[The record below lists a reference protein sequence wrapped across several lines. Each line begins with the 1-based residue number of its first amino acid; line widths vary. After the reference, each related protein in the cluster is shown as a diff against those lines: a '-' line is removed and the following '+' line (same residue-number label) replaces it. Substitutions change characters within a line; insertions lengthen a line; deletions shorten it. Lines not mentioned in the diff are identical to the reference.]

1 MFLEKQVYFTRSK
14 NYPIFNYPRRILK
27 TNTLYSFF
35 SFYISKKYIH
45 VHNFP
50 SSKKKERKKLII
62 VKDIKDKHTRRYTI
76 LFLFFRPCEIH
87 NYTRSIKREIEI
99 EKNLISLK
107 DIKDKQARKFS
118 RARQLSPPVI
128 TARFPYFQPRN

>member
-1 MFLEKQVYFTRSK
+1 MYTIFLLR
-14 NYPIFNYPRRILK
+14 
-27 TNTLYSFF
+27 
-35 SFYISKKYIH
+35 
-45 VHNFP
+45 
-50 SSKKKERKKLII
+50 KKKERKKLII

-128 TARFPYFQPRN
+128 TARFPYFQPRKLNFQRGSLRVRLREEGGG

>member
-1 MFLEKQVYFTRSK
+1 MYTIFLLR
-14 NYPIFNYPRRILK
+14 
-27 TNTLYSFF
+27 
-35 SFYISKKYIH
+35 
-45 VHNFP
+45 
-50 SSKKKERKKLII
+50 KKKERKKLII
-62 VKDIKDKHTRRYTI
+62 VKDIKDI
-76 LFLFFRPCEIH
+76 RPCEIH